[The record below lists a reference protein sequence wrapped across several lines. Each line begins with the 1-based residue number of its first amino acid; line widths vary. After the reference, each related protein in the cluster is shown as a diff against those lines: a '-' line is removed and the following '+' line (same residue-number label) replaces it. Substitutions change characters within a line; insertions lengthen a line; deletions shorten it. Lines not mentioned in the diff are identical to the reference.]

1 MRWLLVLALAV
12 LTACGA
18 KPQCPVAPATPTT
31 KGPPFLW
38 KVHRG
43 GDIVWLYG
51 TIHDAGLDA
60 VPKAALD
67 ALDASPRLVS
77 ELGDQTPDR
86 DDFREH
92 ARIKSGPGIDQQLS
106 TDDWYD
112 LRDSLIGKIKEDDL
126 RRAKPWYAMSL
137 LTTYMAPSPGPS
149 MDVQLAE
156 RAQDRKQPIEHLET
170 WIEQLTALE
179 TAVDIA
185 DLREAIHARQTMKCD
200 LGRLRTSYEAGDID
214 VMKALLVVPKT
225 EAVMLTGR
233 NQKWLPI
240 IEGYFPRGG
249 AFVAVGLGH
258 LLGDNGLVILLQ
270 RAGYTVERVPDR

>member
-1 MRWLLVLALAV
+1 MRWLLVLVLA
-12 LTACGA
+12 ACGA
-18 KPQCPVAPATPTT
+18 KPACPVPPAAPTT
-31 KGPPFLW
+31 QGPPFLW
-38 KVHRG
+38 KVHKD
-43 GDIVWLYG
+43 GDVVWLYG
-51 TIHDAGLDA
+51 TIHDAGIDV
-60 VPKAALD
+60 VPKAALA

-86 DDFREH
+86 DDFRDH
-92 ARIKSGPGIDQQLS
+92 ARIKTGPGIDQQLS

-137 LTTYMAPSPGPS
+137 LMTYMAPSPGPS

-156 RAQDRKQPIEHLET
+156 RATGRKQPIEALET
-170 WIEQLTALE
+170 WVEQLTALE

-185 DLREAIHARQTMKCD
+185 DLREAIHARTTMKCD
-200 LGRLRTSYEAGDID
+200 LGRLRSSYIAGDID

-225 EAVMLTGR
+225 ERIMLIER
-233 NQKWLPI
+233 NQKWLPA
-240 IEGYFPRGG
+240 IESYTTKGG

-258 LLGDNGLVILLQ
+258 LLGDHGLVALLE
-270 RAGYTVERVPDR
+270 RAGYTVERVRE